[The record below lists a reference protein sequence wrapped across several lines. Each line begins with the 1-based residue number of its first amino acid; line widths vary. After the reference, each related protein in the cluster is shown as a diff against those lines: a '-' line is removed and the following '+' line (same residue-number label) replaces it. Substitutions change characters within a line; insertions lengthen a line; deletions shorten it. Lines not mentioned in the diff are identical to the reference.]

1 MGLELFVLWAVAWLL
16 TLCALAGAI
25 AWSDAPARYHSWAKQ
40 RDDAEKRGRRLLEEW
55 LSPAQLEQYRRYH
68 HFEVIGS
75 HSGRRYRIRQGRQ
88 MNIDELDS
96 RNKSTAVWCFLPQ
109 GRLPIGDIMLAQKI
123 ALESD
128 EHHALAIAHKNPC

>member
-1 MGLELFVLWAVAWLL
+1 MALELFVLWAAGWLL
-16 TLCALAGAI
+16 MLSALVGAVI
-25 AWSDAPARYHSWAKQ
+25 WSDAPARYQAWARL
-40 RDDAEKRGRRLLEEW
+40 RDDADVRGRRLLEQW

-68 HFEVIGS
+68 YFEVIGC

-88 MNIDELDS
+88 MNIDELDG

-109 GRLPIGDIMLAQKI
+109 GRLPISDVMLAQKI

-128 EHHALAIAHKNPC
+128 ERNTLTIAHKNPC